1 MTREF
6 KKMLTGWGIV
16 DQTHEIAALVG
27 ELRANEE
34 RLRRRWQGFAPGEAT
49 GLLWQMVSE
58 GVCEARVWGGED
70 AALGDLCEQALKL
83 RGELVTLQLRFLLEA
98 QEAAAGN

>member
-27 ELRANEE
+27 ELRADEE
-34 RLRRRWQGFAPGEAT
+34 RLRRRWQDLAPDEAT

-58 GVCEARVWGGED
+58 GVCASTSPDGAWRKT
-70 AALGDLCEQALKL
+70 ASPS
-83 RGELVTLQLRFLLEA
+83 RG
-98 QEAAAGN
+98 